1 MPKQAKDVFDA
12 HFFEHVV
19 RDSRESAQ
27 IIVSLVCK
35 LLEPASVL
43 DVGCAMGTWLDEWG
57 KAGVSDV
64 LGIDG
69 DYIDRTGLLIPA
81 EKFTPLDLEQ
91 PFSLGRTFDL
101 VQALEVAAHL
111 DEAHADAFV
120 ESLTKHGET
129 ILFSSA
135 IPGQGGDHHVNE
147 QWPSYW
153 AEKFARAGYTLYD
166 IIRPQIWADRRIMWW
181 YRQDILLFARGRT
194 FDTGAGPL
202 DVVHP
207 DFWENRRQVMRSV
220 PNALAT
226 ALRSK
231 RRNV

>member
-1 MPKQAKDVFDA
+1 MPKRAADVFDA

-27 IIVSLVCK
+27 IVVPMVHK

-57 KAGVSDV
+57 KAGVPDL

-69 DYIDRTGLLIPA
+69 DYIDRAGLLIPE
-81 EKFTPLDLEQ
+81 EKFTPLDLAQ

-111 DEAHADAFV
+111 DEACADAFV
-120 ESLTKHGET
+120 GSLVRHGET

-135 IPGQGGDHHVNE
+135 VPGQGGDHHVNE

-166 IIRPQIWADRRIMWW
+166 IIRPQIWTDPRIMVW
-181 YRQDILLFARGRT
+181 YRQNILIFARGRS
-194 FDTGAGPL
+194 FDTTVAPL
-202 DVVHP
+202 DLVHP
-207 DFWENRRQVMRSV
+207 EFWRQRQQVLSSV
-220 PNALAT
+220 PKALGM

-231 RRNV
+231 LRNV

>member
-1 MPKQAKDVFDA
+1 VPKKAADVFDA

-27 IIVSLVCK
+27 IVVSLVYK

-57 KAGVSDV
+57 KAGVQDM

-69 DYIDRTGLLIPA
+69 DYIDRAGLLIP
-81 EKFTPLDLEQ
+81 EDKFSPLELEQ

-101 VQALEVAAHL
+101 VTALEVAAHL
-111 DEAHADAFV
+111 EQANADAFV
-120 ESLTKHGET
+120 ESLTRHGDT

-135 IPGQGGDHHVNE
+135 VPGQGGDHHVNE

-153 AEKFARAGYTLYD
+153 AEKFAKAGYTLYD
-166 IIRPQIWADRRIMWW
+166 NIRPQIWTDPRIMPW
-181 YRQDILLFARGRT
+181 YRQNILLFARGRSFGT
-194 FDTGAGPL
+194 TEAPL
-202 DVVHP
+202 DLVHP
-207 DFWENRRQVMRSV
+207 EFWRRRTEVLSSM
-220 PNALAT
+220 PKALGT
-226 ALRSK
+226 VLRSK
-231 RRNV
+231 LRSA